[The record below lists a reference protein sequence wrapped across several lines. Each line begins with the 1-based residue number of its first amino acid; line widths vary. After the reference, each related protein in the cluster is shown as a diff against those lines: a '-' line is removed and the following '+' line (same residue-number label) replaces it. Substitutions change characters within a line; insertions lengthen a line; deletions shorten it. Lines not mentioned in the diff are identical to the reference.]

1 MAINLS
7 DNLAVLTDAPVDV
20 RYGPHVGAN
29 LTAALSTANA
39 SVDGGVRFDGLTV
52 GLEIPAGAAVIEYW
66 YNGGIL
72 DADLVEKSSGG
83 SGGAIEIL
91 QTGTSVSTAVSKI
104 DVNSVAGK
112 GLIAQASDMTGTLV
126 PTTGITVDFS
136 TNPQGIFTGLA
147 TTVAPAGGQGGSAS
161 GATLS
166 VTVKNS
172 DVVSV
177 RIDAAGSGY
186 TSGDVLTVLAS
197 SIGTGG
203 TTNTSITLVSADI
216 YDGSLA
222 PVSTTLNTTYDTQ
235 LSSTHQSVAV
245 GGVPI
250 NTPVSRFSGDS
261 IVDVLNKILF
271 PTQPPVYRGP
281 TATLVDSV
289 NVTVEIGSDVSN
301 NLTLRLDKRD
311 SGGLETVGNSITSSL
326 NGSLSLTGPTTTSIA
341 NLSQQFGFQN
351 SNNPNQRFTYTANDS
366 FEMPSSGSVT
376 YTSII
381 KYQGGNQLLDSTGN
395 PSGTAIAAG
404 QLNPGN
410 SGVSGIYPYFWGL
423 NTSFTQVYATA
434 ISEAKA
440 FIQAGTANKVLAASN
455 GTLTVTFNAT
465 AGVNYMFFAT
475 PASSTTKTAWD
486 DPNNPLNNGGIAGT
500 SFTATVKELFSA
512 PDIQAITSSDTNNSG
527 SPLWSNVNYK
537 VYVGLKSSDAVTLR
551 LKNN

>member
-7 DNLAVLTDAPVDV
+7 DNLAILTNAPADV
-20 RYGPHVGAN
+20 RYGPHTGA
-29 LTAALSTANA
+29 TESAAISTANTA
-39 SVDGGVRFDGLTV
+39 VPSGVRYEGLTV
-52 GLEIPAGAAVIEYW
+52 GLIIAGAAIVEYW
-66 YNGGIL
+66 YNGGI
-72 DADLVEKSSGG
+72 ADGDLAEKSSGAT
-83 SGGAIEIL
+83 GGAITIK
-91 QTGTSVSTAVSKI
+91 QTGSTISTAVQQV
-104 DVNSVAGK
+104 DVNQPAGS
-112 GLIAQASDMTGTLV
+112 GLIAQAKNMTGTLV

-147 TTVAPAGGQGGSAS
+147 TTVSPAGGQGGSAS

-166 VTVKNS
+166 VTVKNG

-177 RIDAAGSGY
+177 RIDAAGTGY
-186 TSGDVLTVLAS
+186 TAGDVLTVLAS

-203 TTNTSITLVSADI
+203 TTNTSITLVAADI

-222 PVSTTLNTTYDTQ
+222 PVSTTLNTIYDTQ
-235 LSSTHQSVAV
+235 LSPTQQSVAV
-245 GGVPI
+245 GGVALD
-250 NTPVSRFSGDS
+250 TPVSSFSGDS

-271 PTQPPVYRGP
+271 PTQTPVYRGP
-281 TATLVDSV
+281 TAALTDTV

-311 SGGLETVGNSITSSL
+311 SGGLNTTGNSITSSL
-326 NGSLSLTGPTTTSIA
+326 SGSLSLTGPTTTSIT
-341 NLSQQFGFQN
+341 NLSDQFGFSN

-366 FEMPSSGSVT
+366 FSMPSSGSVT

-381 KYQGGNQLLDSTGN
+381 KYLAGNQLLDSTGN

-404 QLNPGN
+404 QLTPGN

-423 NTSFTQVYATA
+423 NTSMTQVYATA
-434 ISEAKA
+434 VSEAKG
-440 FIQAGTANKVLAASN
+440 FIQAGTANKVLASST
-455 GTLTVTFNAT
+455 GTLTITFNAT

-475 PASSTTKTAWD
+475 PATSTTKTKWD

-500 SFTATVKELFSA
+500 SFTATVRELFSA
-512 PDIQAITSSDTNNSG
+512 PSTQSITSPDQNAATD
-527 SPLWSNVNYK
+527 PLWSNVSYK
-537 VYVGLKSSDAVTLR
+537 VYVALKSSDSVTLR